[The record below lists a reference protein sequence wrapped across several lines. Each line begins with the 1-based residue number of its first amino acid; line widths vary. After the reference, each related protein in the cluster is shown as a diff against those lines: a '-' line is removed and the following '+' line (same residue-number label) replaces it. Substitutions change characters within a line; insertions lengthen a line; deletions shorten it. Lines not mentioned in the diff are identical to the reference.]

1 MVGFEWT
8 HKIEKMIEQ
17 DYVQFKEDGKV
28 IGETL
33 SKLL

>member
-1 MVGFEWT
+1 
-8 HKIEKMIEQ
+8 MIEQ
-17 DYVQFKEDGKV
+17 DYVQFKEDGRV